1 MLCVIHLRN
10 NFLSIILINI
20 NQEIFIFPEPE
31 ISVDEI
37 EQEPQQPSVQKL
49 DSQLDSTSSN
59 DPVSP
64 LDLGP
69 PVLDS
74 NRPVDPP
81 LRDPVEPPVGFGDS
95 PSKTKLPGFHEA
107 VSDQPLPQEEHLLM
121 ASEEIVSAPRYD
133 FNLLA
138 KIIILVNEICLI
150 NLLKLYER
158 SRQKFKL

>member
-1 MLCVIHLRN
+1 M
-10 NFLSIILINI
+10 
-20 NQEIFIFPEPE
+20 
-31 ISVDEI
+31 DEI
-37 EQEPQQPSVQKL
+37 EQEPQQPSIQKL
-49 DSQLDSTSSN
+49 DTQLDSTSYK

-107 VSDQPLPQEEHLLM
+107 VSDQPLPQEEQLLM
-121 ASEEIVSAPRYD
+121 ASEELVSAPRYD
-133 FNLLA
+133 FNLLT
-138 KIIILVNEICLI
+138 KIIKE
-150 NLLKLYER
+150 
-158 SRQKFKL
+158 